1 MYKAQIIAW
10 TDVLI
15 NVELMIY
22 LEILMDAILK
32 TKVLGSKNNFSH

>member
-1 MYKAQIIAW
+1 MYKAQIITW

-22 LEILMDAILK
+22 LEILW
-32 TKVLGSKNNFSH
+32 TQY